1 MTKTAVLSELAT
13 FTRQQR
19 FFVFFS
25 MLVGFL
31 ISAEYG
37 ITRPASSAIFLSLF
51 SSKAIPWVWLI
62 SVPFN
67 LLVIYLYNRFLPKI
81 GPLKMV
87 GMVGITTVLVNVAS
101 SFSLSFLPQFIFIQ
115 FIWKDIY
122 ILLMFKQLWSMIHS
136 TIAPGR
142 AKYLYGFIFS
152 MGTLG
157 SIIGSL
163 VPSFFAVGLGSE
175 RLFLF
180 TLPIY
185 TALYLIYREAFHRS
199 ALNSASFSEDLT
211 LDPRA
216 SEGFSLIRR
225 SGFLIAVM
233 TLVIFMQV
241 SVGLMDYQFN
251 IHLEANIFDKDLRTE
266 YCGRLVGATNILS
279 GLFQVFGGFLMV
291 HFLGLRGS
299 HLFIPFV
306 LLSNAFFCWIVP
318 SFAAISFSYAF
329 LKSVDFSLFGVIR
342 EMLYIPLK
350 LDEKFRAK
358 AIIDVFAYRS
368 SKALVSLCMLTLQ
381 FIAGARLL
389 QIASFLSIAVF
400 VAWIV
405 TIVVF
410 FRKYSPSLGVVR
422 GKV

>member
-1 MTKTAVLSELAT
+1 MNLLSELAS
-13 FTRQQR
+13 FTRQQKL
-19 FFVFFS
+19 FVFFA
-25 MLVGFL
+25 MLAGFA

-37 ITRPASSAIFLSLF
+37 ISRPASTSLFLSLF

-67 LLVIYLYNRFLPKI
+67 LSVIYLYNRFLPRF

-87 GMVGITTVLVNVAS
+87 GIVAFLTVVINCLATIS
-101 SFSLSFLPQFIFIQ
+101 YTWMPSFIFFQ

-136 TIAPGR
+136 TITSER
-142 AKYLYGFIFS
+142 AKYLYGLIFG
-152 MGTLG
+152 MGTIGAIL
-157 SIIGSL
+157 GSL
-163 VPSFFAVGLGSE
+163 VPSFLATSLGSQN
-175 RLFLF
+175 LFLF

-185 TALYLIYREAFHRS
+185 TILYFSYSAAFHRS
-199 ALNSASFSEDLT
+199 ALTESSFTQTLT

-216 SEGFSLIRR
+216 KEGFSMIFR
-225 SGFLIAVM
+225 SKFLILVL

-251 IHLEANIFDKDLRTE
+251 IHLETNILTQDFRTE
-266 YCGRLVGATNILS
+266 YCGRLVGITNILS
-279 GLFQVFGGFLMV
+279 GLFQVFGGFLMI

-299 HLFIPFV
+299 HLFIPLI
-306 LLSNAFFCWIVP
+306 LLSNAIFCWLLP
-318 SFAAISFSYAF
+318 SFLVISFSYAL
-329 LKSVDFSLFGVIR
+329 LKAIDFSLFGVIR

-368 SKALVSLCMLTLQ
+368 SKALVSLCMLALQ
-381 FIAGARLL
+381 FLAGAYLL
-389 QIASFLSIAVF
+389 PIASFLSIAVF
-400 VAWIV
+400 CGWIV
-405 TIVVF
+405 VIALF
-410 FRKYSPSLGVVR
+410 FKQYAPALLS
-422 GKV
+422 KKF